1 MSNLIRPTPAVSR
14 RAKPARMHRVVRRI
28 YHLFTT
34 KDFMLHV
41 LVNIGCIECGVSTQ
55 IVGIFNDVAK
65 ADDLASKLNDSQEYS
80 WREGGQNRY
89 EVFPVK
95 ELDVIHP
102 DYLSVLV
109 DPPNPQDQR
118 ADAPEK
124 P

>member
-1 MSNLIRPTPAVSR
+1 
-14 RAKPARMHRVVRRI
+14 
-28 YHLFTT
+28 
-34 KDFMLHV
+34 MLHV

-65 ADDLASKLNDSQEYS
+65 ADDLASKLNDSDEYS
-80 WREGGQNRY
+80 WREGGQNIY
-89 EVFPVK
+89 EVFTVK

-109 DPPNPQDQR
+109 DPPNVKDDGAGASP
-118 ADAPEK
+118 APVHRLVGPSQEA

>member
-1 MSNLIRPTPAVSR
+1 
-14 RAKPARMHRVVRRI
+14 
-28 YHLFTT
+28 
-34 KDFMLHV
+34 MLHV

-65 ADDLASKLNDSQEYS
+65 ADDLASKLNDSEEYS

-95 ELDVIHP
+95 ELDVIHS

-109 DPPNPQDQR
+109 DPPNTSMDREPPLPVR
-118 ADAPEK
+118 ADGGLLQDGK